1 MIPPFRHATP
11 PRQPAARSRAV
22 RMPGAPWTLGH
33 VTNRASLRRTLVAA
47 AGTLAILG
55 GILPLAEPNAVAPA
69 EAAVVAPFAS
79 AGREQLAPG
88 VHRDVGGMT
97 TSPSS
102 AQAVQVVEVDPF
114 DPVISF
120 EAALSNDRVTG
131 LERTS
136 RIAARKSWEGHRAV
150 AAINGDVWSGYTAS
164 AYHAPN
170 GIHIQDGELM
180 VASSSSPATFGIGPD
195 RRAMLGSVSSTA
207 SVTSSTGASYSVA
220 RVNQRRR
227 ANELVLYTP
236 RFDSSTL
243 TSAGGTEV
251 ILSGAMLPI
260 TPSGT
265 WTALVDQVRT
275 GKGNSPTAPG
285 TLVLSG
291 TGPAAS
297 FLNALLP
304 GEVVTLTTSITPGWE
319 GVTQA
324 ISGREWIVRDGS
336 TYVWPRPASANVAHP
351 RSAIGIRADGRV
363 VIATVDGRRPGYSTG
378 VNLVDLAELM
388 KSRGAVQ
395 AINLDGG
402 GSTTLAV
409 RQPGDIGVSLVNRP
423 SGATERAVTN
433 SLLVVSS
440 APTGPIASAIVVRA
454 DGSLEN
460 RVVEGSVIDFRVKAM
475 DSAFNG
481 VPVSGLGASW
491 WVEGPGTIDATGRF
505 RATGLGT
512 ATIVAQAGFV
522 QARRMLT
529 IVPDDIPPVAKAPI
543 YRFDVGAQVAPDA
556 APIEVRWA
564 SASDVGS
571 GVVSYGLRTS
581 RDGSPWTDLELP
593 SPTTKRLDLT
603 VRPGSSQRFAVNAT
617 DAVGNVG
624 EYAATSSFRVRLIS
638 ETGSA
643 TRYTGSWRYV
653 TGGDALGS
661 RYRYATRAGAKV
673 RVTVTGSQFAWIAP
687 VGPTFGSA
695 RVYVDG
701 RYTRTVSLYRTEA
714 GERQVV
720 WAQAWSTSRKRTIE
734 IRVVGTRGHPAVA
747 IDGALV
753 IDPPPPDP
761 VLLAAGDVARCDSN
775 GDTATSLILNR
786 TGGTIAGLGDL
797 AYPDGSAAD
806 FRDCYGPTWG
816 LYRSRTRP
824 VPGNHEYQTPSAAD
838 YFAYFGSRAG
848 TPGQGWYAYDLGSW
862 RIYALNSNCDEIG
875 GCGPG
880 SPQEAW
886 LRADLA
892 ANPRQ
897 CSLAYWHHPLF
908 SSGEHGS
915 DPRMRDVAEAL
926 YESGVDVVLS
936 GHDHDYERFAL
947 QSPDGEPDPDTGF
960 RQFVVGTGGAPLRGL
975 ATVAPN
981 SETRAASTYGLLKL
995 TLRPTS
1001 YAWQF
1006 LPVAAGGFTETGWT
1020 ACR

>member
-1 MIPPFRHATP
+1 MTTPFPAAVRSRVRDGARWTP
-11 PRQPAARSRAV
+11 ASRRIRGRQPTHRRSLIAV
-22 RMPGAPWTLGH
+22 LGA
-33 VTNRASLRRTLVAA
+33 
-47 AGTLAILG
+47 LAILG
-55 GILPLAEPNAVAPA
+55 GILPPSGPGGVTPA
-69 EAAVVAPFAS
+69 DAAIVAPFS
-79 AGREQLAPG
+79 SSGREQLAPG
-88 VHRDVGGMT
+88 VQRDVGAMT
-97 TSPSS
+97 TSPAST
-102 AQAVQVVEVDPF
+102 QAVQIVEVDPF

-136 RIAARKSWEGHRAV
+136 RIAARKSREGHRAV
-150 AAINGDVWSGYTAS
+150 AAVNGDVWSGYTAS

-195 RRAMLGSVSSTA
+195 RRAMLGSVSSMA
-207 SVTSSTGASYSVA
+207 SVTASTGASYSVA

-236 RFDSSTL
+236 RFDGSTL

-265 WTALVDQVRT
+265 WTALVDQVRV
-275 GKGNSPTAPG
+275 GLGNSSTAPG

-297 FLNALLP
+297 FLNALQP

-336 TYVWPRPASANVAHP
+336 TYIWPRPASANVAHP

-409 RQPGDIGVSLVNRP
+409 RQPGDVGVSLVNRP
-423 SGATERAVTN
+423 SGSTERSVTN
-433 SLLVVSS
+433 SLIVFSS
-440 APTGPIASAIVVRA
+440 APTGPIATAIVVRA
-454 DGSLEN
+454 DGSPES

-475 DSAFNG
+475 DAAFNG
-481 VPVSGLGASW
+481 VPVGGLGASW

-512 ATIVAQAGFV
+512 ATVVAQAGFV
-522 QARRMLT
+522 QARRTLT
-529 IVPDDIPPVAKAPI
+529 VVPDTIPPVTRAPI
-543 YRFDVGAQVAPDA
+543 YRFSVGAQVTPEA
-556 APIEVRWA
+556 APIQVRWA

-571 GVVSYGLRTS
+571 GVASYGLRTS
-581 RDGSPWTDLELP
+581 RDGSPWTELQLP
-593 SPTTKRLDLT
+593 SPTARSLDVT
-603 VRPGSSQRFAVNAT
+603 VRPGSSQRFGVNAT

-624 EYAATSSFRVRLIS
+624 DYASTSSFRVRLIG

-643 TRYTGSWRYV
+643 TRYRGSWRYAGSSD
-653 TGGDALGS
+653 TLGE
-661 RYRYATRAGAKV
+661 RYRYATAAGATV

-687 VGPTFGSA
+687 VGPSFGSA

-701 RYTRTVSLYRTEA
+701 RYARTVSLYRSQA
-714 GERQVV
+714 GERQIV
-720 WAQAWSTSRKRTIE
+720 WAQAWSSSRKRTIE
-734 IRVVGTRGHPAVA
+734 IRVAGTRGHPAVA

-761 VLLAAGDVARCDSN
+761 VLLAAGDVARCDSS

-786 TGGTIAGLGDL
+786 TAGTIAGLGDL
-797 AYPDGSAAD
+797 ASPDGSTAD
-806 FRDCYGPTWG
+806 FTQCYGPTWG
-816 LYRSRTRP
+816 PYRSRTRP
-824 VPGNHEYQTPSAAD
+824 VPGNHEYQTPGAAD
-838 YFAYFGSRAG
+838 YFAYFGAAAG
-848 TPGQGWYAYDLGSW
+848 SPGQGWYAYDMGSW
-862 RIYALNSNCDEIG
+862 RVYALNSNCDEVG

-892 ANPRQ
+892 ANPRS

-915 DPRMRDVAEAL
+915 DARMRDIAEAL

-936 GHDHDYERFAL
+936 AHDHDYERFGA
-947 QSPDGEPDPDTGF
+947 QSPDGEADPDTGF

-975 ATVAPN
+975 ATIAPN
-981 SETRAASTYGLLKL
+981 SEVRAASTYGLLKL

-1006 LPVAAGGFTETGWT
+1006 LPVAAGGFTETGWA